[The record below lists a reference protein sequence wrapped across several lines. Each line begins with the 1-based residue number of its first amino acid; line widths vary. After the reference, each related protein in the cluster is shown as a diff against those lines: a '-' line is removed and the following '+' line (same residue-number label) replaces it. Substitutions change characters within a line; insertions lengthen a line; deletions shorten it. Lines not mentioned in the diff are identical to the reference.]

1 MKTPFTIRK
10 YLLLLLSIFLFVSA
24 GEISQVGNRKIIV
37 YKYSINDQIAKPM
50 WRTTQKSFEEA
61 LNLKADIILIQMN
74 TYGGLVDIADSI
86 RTKILNS
93 KIPVYVFIDDNAAS
107 AGALI
112 SIACDS
118 IYMRAGG
125 KIGAATV
132 VNQTAEAMPDK
143 YQSYMRAT
151 MRATAEAHG
160 KDTII
165 VGNDT
170 IIKWKRDP
178 KIAEAMVDPDMVV
191 PEISDSGKVL
201 TFTAE
206 EAVKYGYCEGIV
218 TGAADIM
225 KKAGIENYEIIEYN
239 PSLLDKIINFLL
251 SPIVQGILIM
261 LILGGLYFELQSPGV
276 GLPGAAAVLGAI
288 LYFAPLYLEGLAE
301 NWEILV
307 FIIGIILLA
316 VEIFALPGFGVAG
329 IAGIILMVTGLTMAM
344 VDNLVFEGG
353 DIWLAVNTVMRAL
366 MVVIVSLFLGV
377 LASLYLGRKLLS
389 TTSFAHISLKETQQK
404 EDGFTSADLEAHK
417 LVGLEGL
424 AYTVLRP
431 SGKVEVKGEIYDA
444 KSEFGFIEKGSKIKV
459 VRYETG
465 QLYVER
471 FEDLKI

>member
-1 MKTPFTIRK
+1 MRTRTMVRK
-10 YLLLLLSIFLFVSA
+10 YMFLILAVFLFISA
-24 GEISQVGNRKIIV
+24 GEINPEGPRKIKV

-61 LNLKADIILIQMN
+61 LRIKADIILIQMN
-74 TYGGLVDIADSI
+74 TYGGLVDVADSI

-93 KIPVYVFIDDNAAS
+93 TIPVYVFIDDNAAS

-132 VNQTAEAMPDK
+132 VNQTAEQMPDK

-160 KDTII
+160 KDTTIN
-165 VGNDT
+165 GNDT

-206 EAVKYGYCEGIV
+206 EAVKYGYCEAIV
-218 TGAADIM
+218 TSSADIM
-225 KKAGIENYEIIEYN
+225 KRAGFDNYEIVEFN
-239 PSLLDKIINFLL
+239 PSFLDRIIYFLL
-251 SPIVQGILIM
+251 SPVVQGILIM
-261 LILGGLYFELQSPGV
+261 LILGGLYFELQSPGI
-276 GLPGAAAVLGAI
+276 GLPLAAAALGAV
-288 LYFAPLYLEGLAE
+288 LYFAPLYLEGLAD

-307 FIIGIILLA
+307 FILGVILLA
-316 VEIFALPGFGVAG
+316 VEIFAIPGFGVAG
-329 IAGIILMVTGLTMAM
+329 IAGIILMVTGLTLAM
-344 VDNLVFEGG
+344 VDNLIFEGG
-353 DIWLAVNTVMRAL
+353 DIMLSINTVLKAFMI
-366 MVVIVSLFLGV
+366 VVVSIFLGV
-377 LASLYLGRKLLS
+377 LASLYLGRKLVDSPVLGNI
-389 TTSFAHISLKETQQK
+389 ALHETQQK
-404 EDGFTSADLEAHK
+404 EDGFTSGDASQNK
-417 LVGLEGL
+417 LVGKSGT

-431 SGKVEVKGEIYDA
+431 SGKVEVNGEVYDA
-444 KSEFGFIEKGSKIKV
+444 KSEYGFIEKGSKVKV
-459 VRYETG
+459 MRYETG
-465 QLYVER
+465 QLYVE
-471 FEDLKI
+471 KA

>member
-1 MKTPFTIRK
+1 MQIPLMIRK
-10 YLLLLLSIFLFVSA
+10 YLFLLLSIFLFVSA
-24 GEISQVGNRKIIV
+24 GEQGQKGKHKFIV
-37 YKYSINDQIAKPM
+37 YKFNINDQIAKPM
-50 WRTTQKSFEEA
+50 WRTTQVSFEEA
-61 LNLKADIILIQMN
+61 KRLNADIILIQMN
-74 TYGGLVDIADSI
+74 TYGGLVDVADSI

-93 KIPVYVFIDDNAAS
+93 RIPVYIFIDDNAAS

-132 VNQTAEAMPDK
+132 VNQTAEQLPDK

-165 VGNDT
+165 VGTDT
-170 IIKWKRDP
+170 IVKWKRDP
-178 KIAEAMVDPDMVV
+178 KIAEAMVDPDMYV

-206 EAVKYGYCEGIV
+206 EAVKNGYCEGIV
-218 TGAADIM
+218 TSAAEIM
-225 KKAGIENYEIIEYN
+225 KKAGIDNYEIIEFK
-239 PSLLDKIINFLL
+239 PTLLDLIINFLL
-251 SPIVQGILIM
+251 NPAVQGILIM
-261 LILGGLYFELQSPGV
+261 LIVGGIYFELQSPGI
-276 GLPGAAAVLGAI
+276 GLPMAAAILGGI

-307 FIIGIILLA
+307 FIMGVILLA

-329 IAGIILMVTGLTMAM
+329 IAGITLMVGGLTLAM

-353 DIWLAVNTVMRAL
+353 DMILAVNTVMKAL
-366 MVVIVSLFLGV
+366 MIVIVSLFIAV
-377 LASLYLGRKLLS
+377 IASLYLGKKLFS
-389 TTSFAHISLKETQQK
+389 TSAFSRIGLKETQQK
-404 EDGFTSADLEAHK
+404 ENGFTSADPLQYK
-417 LVGLEGL
+417 MIGLEGT

-431 SGKVEVKGEIYDA
+431 SGKIEVNAEIYDA
-444 KSEFGFIEKGSKIKV
+444 KSEFGFIEKGSRVKV

-465 QLYVER
+465 QLYVE
-471 FEDLKI
+471 KV

>member
-1 MKTPFTIRK
+1 MRTPTMLRK
-10 YLLLLLSIFLFVSA
+10 YLLLILSVFLFVSA
-24 GEISQVGNRKIIV
+24 GEINEEGPRKFIV

-50 WRTTQKSFEEA
+50 WRITQKSFEEA
-61 LNLKADIILIQMN
+61 ERLKADIILIQMN

-93 KIPVYVFIDDNAAS
+93 SIPVYIFIDDNAAS

-132 VNQTAEAMPDK
+132 VDQTGAQVPDK

-165 VGNDT
+165 SGNDT

-178 KIAEAMVDPDMVV
+178 HIAEAMVDPSIYVAEV
-191 PEISDSGKVL
+191 SDSGKVL

-206 EAVKYGYCEGIV
+206 EAIKYGFCEGLA
-218 TGAADIM
+218 TSAADIM
-225 KKAGIENYEIIEYN
+225 KKAGIENYEIVEFN
-239 PSLLDKIINFLL
+239 PTTLDIIINFLL
-251 SPIVQGILIM
+251 NPVIHSLLIM
-261 LILGGLYFELQSPGV
+261 LIIGGIYFELQTPGI
-276 GLPGAAAVLGAI
+276 GFPLAAAALGAV

-301 NWEILV
+301 NWEILI
-307 FIIGIILLA
+307 FILGIILLA

-329 IAGIILMVTGLTMAM
+329 IAGIILMVSGLTMAM

-353 DIWLAVNTVMRAL
+353 DIPLAVNTVMKAL
-366 MVVIVSLFLGV
+366 MIVLLSLLFAVV
-377 LASLYLGRKLLS
+377 ASLYLGKKLLTS
-389 TTSFAHISLKETQQK
+389 TAFPGIALKETQKK
-404 EDGFTSADLEAHK
+404 EDGFTSADLSEQK
-417 LVGLEGL
+417 LVGHTGT

-431 SGKVEVKGEIYDA
+431 SGKVEVNGDVYDA
-444 KSEFGFIEKGSKIKV
+444 KSEYGFIEKGSIVKV
-459 VRYETG
+459 VRYESG
-465 QLYVER
+465 QLYVEKA
-471 FEDLKI
+471 E